1 MWIDDDVLLECE
13 KDLSLHIWVPDKT
26 RVVLGSANKLEQE
39 CYSEHCQKD
48 GVEVLRR
55 YGGGGAVVLH
65 SGCLIISLGVW
76 LKNYFDN
83 KRYFCEINKA
93 VIEALVSYDSK
104 LESLYQ
110 DGLSD
115 LCYEGKKIAG
125 TSLFRSR
132 NYLLY
137 QASILCEKK
146 IPIIDRYLK
155 HPSKEPEYR
164 KGQKH
169 GSFVTDL
176 ESVLGYCDLQTLE
189 KKIKE
194 TLYSCLKKR
203 LSSDLMISQEQ
214 QRSHLFAKAGQN
226 KGYVLP
232 KDFK

>member
-13 KDLSLHIWVPDKT
+13 KDLSLHVWVPDRT
-26 RVVLGSANKLEQE
+26 RVVLGSANKLERE
-39 CYSEHCQKD
+39 CHSDFCEED
-48 GVEVLRR
+48 GIEVLRR

-65 SGCLIISLGVW
+65 PGCLIISLGVW
-76 LKNYFDN
+76 LKSYFDN

-93 VIEALVSYDSK
+93 VIEALASYDSK
-104 LESLYQ
+104 LGSLYQ

-115 LCYEGKKIAG
+115 ICYEGKKIAG

-146 IPIIDRYLK
+146 IPLINRYLK

-164 KGQKH
+164 KGQEH

-189 KKIKE
+189 KKTKE
-194 TLYSCLKKR
+194 ILFSCLKKR
-203 LSSDLMISQEQ
+203 LSSDLIISQDQ
-214 QRSHLFAKAGQN
+214 QRAHLFAKAGQ
-226 KGYVLP
+226 KRGLVLP
-232 KDFK
+232 ETVK